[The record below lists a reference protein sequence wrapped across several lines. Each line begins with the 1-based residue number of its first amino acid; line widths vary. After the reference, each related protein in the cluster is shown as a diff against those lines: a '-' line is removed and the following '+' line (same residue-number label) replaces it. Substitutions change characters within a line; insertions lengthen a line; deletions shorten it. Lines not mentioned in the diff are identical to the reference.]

1 MSVRVRLASLGAAA
15 LFLSAAPAAGQSAPS
30 LEAAAESARQ
40 EWLRHDGSGL
50 VGDSPGVLIRLPGVE
65 PSGALGRAQASA
77 LLRNFFEGA
86 DELATA
92 LVAAREIEPGRGYVE
107 LERRYRV
114 SGTQQVRLQ
123 TLLLGFRL
131 TAGRWSLVELRAAD

>member
-1 MSVRVRLASLGAAA
+1 
-15 LFLSAAPAAGQSAPS
+15 
-30 LEAAAESARQ
+30 
-40 EWLRHDGSGL
+40 
-50 VGDSPGVLIRLPGVE
+50 
-65 PSGALGRAQASA
+65 

-86 DELATA
+86 EELATA

-131 TAGRWSLVELRAAD
+131 AGGRWALVELRVTD